1 MVGLSRTARCLAL
14 SGLLALCARGVADAQ
29 EPNTQSWQL
38 RNIRARW
45 CVYFLMDSATAEKKL
60 PGDYRPRSAH
70 DFPGLSPA
78 ITRLI
83 HDEPTYAS
91 WIPAQLCA
99 AHFDRALVDERPVG
113 DSAASLDKA
122 QALITWLI
130 GAGGPG
136 VEGQDQPTYYVAEL
150 RSDNWRLLRQGE
162 IWALRGERA
171 EPTVGKVPESTE
183 DLYQVQIGRT
193 VVTWEGHLAGD
204 SASAAPAVEESW
216 YTTSMRN
223 SRIRARALFSPESA
237 QSVAGTLRIV
247 GKDDLAKSLRASP
260 IRMVGPMM
268 WGGGGS
274 IQFSK

>member
-1 MVGLSRTARCLAL
+1 M
-14 SGLLALCARGVADAQ
+14 
-29 EPNTQSWQL
+29 
-38 RNIRARW
+38 
-45 CVYFLMDSATAEKKL
+45 YSATAEKKL
-60 PGDYRPRSAH
+60 PGGYRPRSAQ

-78 ITRLI
+78 ISRLI
-83 HDEPTYAS
+83 HDEPTYGS
-91 WIPAQLCA
+91 WIPAQRCTS
-99 AHFDRALVDERPVG
+99 HFDRALVDERPVG

-122 QALITWLI
+122 QALITWVI
-130 GAGGPG
+130 GAGGPS
-136 VEGQDQPTYYVAEL
+136 VESQGQATYYVVEL

-183 DLYQVQIGRT
+183 DLYQVRIGRT

-204 SASAAPAVEESW
+204 SASAGAPIQESW

-223 SRIRARALFSPESA
+223 SRIRAQAVFSPESA

>member
-1 MVGLSRTARCLAL
+1 MVGLSRTARCLLL
-14 SGLLALCARGVADAQ
+14 SGLVALAGNAAVAAQ
-29 EPNTQSWQL
+29 DQNAQSWQL
-38 RNIRARW
+38 RNLRARW

-60 PGDYRPRSAH
+60 PGGYSPRSAQG
-70 DFPGLSPA
+70 FPGLSPA

-83 HDEPTYAS
+83 HDEPTYTN

-99 AHFDRALVDERPVG
+99 SHFDRALVDEHPVG

-130 GAGGPG
+130 GAGGPS
-136 VEGQDQPTYYVAEL
+136 VEGESQPTYYIAEL

-162 IWALRGERA
+162 LWALRGDRA

-183 DLYQVQIGRT
+183 DLYQVRIGRT

-204 SASAAPAVEESW
+204 SASAAAPVEENW
-216 YTTSMRN
+216 YTTSTRN
-223 SRIRARALFSPESA
+223 SRIRATARFTPDSA

-274 IQFSK
+274 IQFTK